1 MKYTDLIYDFDGT
14 LADSY
19 PIFAESFLELLKER
33 GITPPYEE
41 ALSYLKISVQT
52 AIDAYIKDED
62 PKAFRRVFRDR
73 RNRMMIEKGLPMP
86 GGEDLLRFVKENGGR
101 NYIYTHS
108 PSYIW
113 DLLEK
118 WGLRSYF
125 EGGVTAD
132 DDFPVKPAPDALL
145 FLAEHCNLNVKECLM
160 IGDRPIDA
168 LAGMNAGM
176 LGFLWDEDD
185 LYKVIEV
192 DYHTKDISDVAKI
205 VGI

>member
-132 DDFPVKPAPDALL
+132 DDFPVKPAPDALNFICEKYGL
-145 FLAEHCNLNVKECLM
+145 DKSTTLM
-160 IGDRPIDA
+160 VGDRDIDIDA
-168 LAGMNAGM
+168 GHNAGM
-176 LGFLWDEDD
+176 KGILLDPDGF
-185 LYKVIEV
+185 YTS
-192 DYHTKDISDVAKI
+192 YQSDFSVNALAEI
-205 VGI
+205 RNIIA

>member
-118 WGLRSYF
+118 WGLRPYF

-132 DDFPVKPAPDALL
+132 DDFPVKPAPDALNFICEKYGL
-145 FLAEHCNLNVKECLM
+145 DKSTTLM
-160 IGDRPIDA
+160 VGDRDIDIDA
-168 LAGMNAGM
+168 GHNAGM
-176 LGFLWDEDD
+176 KGILLDPDGF
-185 LYKVIEV
+185 YTS
-192 DYHTKDISDVAKI
+192 YQSDFSVNALTEI
-205 VGI
+205 RNIIA

>member
-132 DDFPVKPAPDALL
+132 DDFPVKPAPDALNFICEKYGL
-145 FLAEHCNLNVKECLM
+145 DKSTTLM
-160 IGDRPIDA
+160 IGDRDIDIDA
-168 LAGMNAGM
+168 GHNAGM
-176 LGFLWDEDD
+176 KGILLDPDGF
-185 LYKVIEV
+185 YTS
-192 DYHTKDISDVAKI
+192 YQSDFSVNALTEI
-205 VGI
+205 RNIIA

>member
-41 ALSYLKISVQT
+41 VLSYLKISVQT

-132 DDFPVKPAPDALL
+132 DDFPVKPAPDALNFICEKYGL
-145 FLAEHCNLNVKECLM
+145 DKSTTLM
-160 IGDRPIDA
+160 VGDRDIDIDA
-168 LAGMNAGM
+168 GHNAGM
-176 LGFLWDEDD
+176 KGILLDPDGF
-185 LYKVIEV
+185 YTS
-192 DYHTKDISDVAKI
+192 YQSDFSVNALTEI
-205 VGI
+205 RNIIA

>member
-132 DDFPVKPAPDALL
+132 DDFPVKPAPDALNFICEKYGL
-145 FLAEHCNLNVKECLM
+145 DKSTTLM
-160 IGDRPIDA
+160 VGDRDIDIDA
-168 LAGMNAGM
+168 GHNAGM
-176 LGFLWDEDD
+176 KGILLDPDGF
-185 LYKVIEV
+185 Y
-192 DYHTKDISDVAKI
+192 ISYQSDFSVNALTEI
-205 VGI
+205 RNIIA

>member
-19 PIFAESFLELLKER
+19 PIFAESFLELLQER
-33 GITPPYEE
+33 GMSPPYEE
-41 ALSYLKISVQT
+41 AMAHLKVSVQT
-52 AIDAYIKDED
+52 AIDAYVKNED

-73 RNRMMIEKGLPMP
+73 RNRMMTEKGLPMP
-86 GGEDLLRFVKENGGR
+86 GAEELLRFVKENGGR

-118 WGLRSYF
+118 WGLRAYF

-132 DDFPVKPAPDALL
+132 DDFPVKPAPDALNFICEKYGL
-145 FLAEHCNLNVKECLM
+145 DKSTTLM
-160 IGDRPIDA
+160 VGDRDIDVD
-168 LAGMNAGM
+168 AGHNAGM
-176 LGFLWDEDD
+176 KGILLDPDGFYTAYE
-185 LYKVIEV
+185 
-192 DYHTKDISDVAKI
+192 SDFSVNTLTEIQNIIA
-205 VGI
+205 

>member
-19 PIFAESFLELLKER
+19 PIFAESFLELLQER
-33 GITPPYEE
+33 GMSPPYEE
-41 ALSYLKISVQT
+41 AMAHLKVSVQT
-52 AIDAYIKDED
+52 AIDAYVKNED

-73 RNRMMIEKGLPMP
+73 RNRMMTEKGLPMP
-86 GGEDLLRFVKENGGR
+86 GAEELLRFVKENGGR

-118 WGLRSYF
+118 WGLRAYF

-132 DDFPVKPAPDALL
+132 DDFPVKPAPDALNFICEKYGL
-145 FLAEHCNLNVKECLM
+145 DKSTTLM
-160 IGDRPIDA
+160 VGDRDIDVD
-168 LAGMNAGM
+168 AGHNAGM
-176 LGFLWDEDD
+176 KGILLDPDGFYTAYNPDFRVDSLTEIID
-185 LYKVIEV
+185 VI
-192 DYHTKDISDVAKI
+192 D
-205 VGI
+205 

>member
-132 DDFPVKPAPDALL
+132 DDFPVKPAPDALNFICEKYGL
-145 FLAEHCNLNVKECLM
+145 DKSTTLM
-160 IGDRPIDA
+160 VGDRDIDIDA
-168 LAGMNAGM
+168 GHNAGM
-176 LGFLWDEDD
+176 KGILLDPDGF
-185 LYKVIEV
+185 YTS
-192 DYHTKDISDVAKI
+192 YQSDFSVNALTEI
-205 VGI
+205 RNIIA

>member
-19 PIFAESFLELLKER
+19 PIFAESFLELLRER
-33 GITPPYEE
+33 GMSPPYEE
-41 ALSYLKISVQT
+41 AMAHLKVSVQT
-52 AIDAYIKDED
+52 AIDAYVKNED

-73 RNRMMIEKGLPMP
+73 RNRMMTEKGLPMP
-86 GGEDLLRFVKENGGR
+86 GAEELLRFVKENGGR

-118 WGLRSYF
+118 WGLRAYF

-132 DDFPVKPAPDALL
+132 DDFPVKPAPDALNFICEKYGL
-145 FLAEHCNLNVKECLM
+145 DKSTTLM
-160 IGDRPIDA
+160 VGDRDIDVD
-168 LAGMNAGM
+168 AGHNAGM
-176 LGFLWDEDD
+176 KGILLDPDGFYTAYE
-185 LYKVIEV
+185 
-192 DYHTKDISDVAKI
+192 SDFSVNTLTEIQNIIA
-205 VGI
+205 